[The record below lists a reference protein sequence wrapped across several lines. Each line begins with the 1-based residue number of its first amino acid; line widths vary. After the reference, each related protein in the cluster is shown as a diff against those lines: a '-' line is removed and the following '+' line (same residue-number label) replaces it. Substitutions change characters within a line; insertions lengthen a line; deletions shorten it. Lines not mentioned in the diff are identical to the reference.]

1 MPCKRSE
8 KTCPLFEL
16 SCLCTFSC
24 LQEELMAPRMKE
36 ELANKQAAAKTKTAS
51 STTTA
56 TATSSKETKQGQRSE
71 AKEEMTPARVK
82 EKEKEP
88 EKLEQSMKNIYFSIL
103 LSHFLAAWTPN
114 INKLAILILY
124 FTDSVPLHS

>member
-88 EKLEQSMKNIYFSIL
+88 EKLEQSMKNICYSVSLIHFPCCMKTQLNL
-103 LSHFLAAWTPN
+103 L
-114 INKLAILILY
+114 K
-124 FTDSVPLHS
+124 